1 MSAEASSKQG
11 KSAAEIIQQINA
23 KNAKL
28 LALALVIGF
37 VMYHGILHLKYG
49 KQAIFIKIF
58 VVFLTSLQ

>member
-28 LALALVIGF
+28 LALALVMGF
-37 VMYHGILHLKYG
+37 VLYHGMLHLKYG
-49 KQAIFIKIF
+49 KQAF
-58 VVFLTSLQ
+58 

>member
-1 MSAEASSKQG
+1 MSGEASRKG

-37 VMYHGILHLKYG
+37 VIYHGMLHLRYG
-49 KQAIFIKIF
+49 KR
-58 VVFLTSLQ
+58 VL

>member
-1 MSAEASSKQG
+1 MSEEASRKG

-37 VMYHGILHLKYG
+37 IIYHGMLHLRYG
-49 KQAIFIKIF
+49 KRI
-58 VVFLTSLQ
+58 L

>member
-1 MSAEASSKQG
+1 MSAEASNKQG

-37 VMYHGILHLKYG
+37 IIYHGMLHLRYG
-49 KQAIFIKIF
+49 KCT
-58 VVFLTSLQ
+58 L